1 MHSTSPESTT
11 THLSREDEARERGGV
26 DPRELVQD
34 RHGGEHPVAIA
45 HLGFPAEG
53 SVDQNRR

>member
-1 MHSTSPESTT
+1 MSPEGTT

-34 RHGGEHPVAIA
+34 RHGGEHPIAIA